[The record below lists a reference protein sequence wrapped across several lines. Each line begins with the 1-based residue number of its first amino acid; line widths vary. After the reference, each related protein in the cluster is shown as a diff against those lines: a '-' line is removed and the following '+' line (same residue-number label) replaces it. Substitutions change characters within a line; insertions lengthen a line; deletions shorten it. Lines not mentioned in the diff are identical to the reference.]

1 MSNICYEETN
11 FAIYG
16 IILQKA
22 INRVLSKIGLSDE
35 GITWVIFNEKPC
47 MKNGILHSPIV
58 LPNSYRYGYCNVDKK
73 IIGISTAAIMKAPN
87 YDFLTIMQKIS
98 PQQKED
104 FLVNVILDELAHI
117 TTGKDHGSKAYND
130 TLSDYHRRY
139 YIGNTCCMIV
149 GNENMMKIFKKS
161 SIYPKLTF

>member
-47 MKNGILHSPIV
+47 MKMVYYTHLLFYQIV
-58 LPNSYRYGYCNVDKK
+58 
-73 IIGISTAAIMKAPN
+73 IGTA
-87 YDFLTIMQKIS
+87 
-98 PQQKED
+98 
-104 FLVNVILDELAHI
+104 
-117 TTGKDHGSKAYND
+117 
-130 TLSDYHRRY
+130 
-139 YIGNTCCMIV
+139 IV
-149 GNENMMKIFKKS
+149 MLIKR
-161 SIYPKLTF
+161 

>member
-35 GITWVIFNEKPC
+35 GITWMIFNEKSC
-47 MKNGILHSPIV
+47 MKNGILPSHIF
-58 LPNSYRYGYCNVDKK
+58 LQNSYRYGYCNVDKK

-87 YDFLTIMQKIS
+87 YELLTIMQKIL

-104 FLVNVILDELAHI
+104 FLVDVILDELAHI
-117 TTGKDHGSKAYND
+117 KTGKDHGSKAYDD
-130 TLSDYHRRY
+130 TLSDYRRRY
-139 YIGNTCCMIV
+139 YIGNTYCMMV
-149 GNENMMKIFKKS
+149 GNKNMSKIFKKS
-161 SIYPKLTF
+161 SIYSKLTF

>member
-47 MKNGILHSPIV
+47 M
-58 LPNSYRYGYCNVDKK
+58 
-73 IIGISTAAIMKAPN
+73 
-87 YDFLTIMQKIS
+87 
-98 PQQKED
+98 
-104 FLVNVILDELAHI
+104 
-117 TTGKDHGSKAYND
+117 
-130 TLSDYHRRY
+130 
-139 YIGNTCCMIV
+139 
-149 GNENMMKIFKKS
+149 
-161 SIYPKLTF
+161 